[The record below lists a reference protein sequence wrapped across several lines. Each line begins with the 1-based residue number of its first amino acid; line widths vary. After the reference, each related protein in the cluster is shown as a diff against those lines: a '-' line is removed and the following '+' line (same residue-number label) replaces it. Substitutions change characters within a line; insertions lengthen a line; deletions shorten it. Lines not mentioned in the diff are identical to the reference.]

1 MIYGLEERCQHVA
14 VSNESE
20 MLTFWSI
27 NTASVIVRLEDKYF
41 IAEFIQKLRR
51 LVTCQLPASLAVRSP
66 LKCAPPDQ
74 NEWNF
79 FKKFKK
85 KSGRRAVRSSI
96 ISFDSGTIPAALLS
110 FFFPRLDRMKKKACG
125 GTCVSSI
132 TRPLISSFSEPTK
145 KKKKRTKV
153 RKTFSPPND
162 FRQLETLSS
171 ENDAVYSLN
180 SFTAQ
185 NKSKLEFKSTGTAL
199 WPHVE
204 VEPI

>member
-27 NTASVIVRLEDKYF
+27 NTASVIVRLKYKYF

-79 FKKFKK
+79 FLTKIKKK

-145 KKKKRTKV
+145 KKKNVPKFGKR
-153 RKTFSPPND
+153 
-162 FRQLETLSS
+162 FRRPTTSANLKLCLPKMTL
-171 ENDAVYSLN
+171 
-180 SFTAQ
+180 FTR
-185 NKSKLEFKSTGTAL
+185 
-199 WPHVE
+199 
-204 VEPI
+204 

>member
-1 MIYGLEERCQHVA
+1 MHC
-14 VSNESE
+14 
-20 MLTFWSI
+20 
-27 NTASVIVRLEDKYF
+27 
-41 IAEFIQKLRR
+41 
-51 LVTCQLPASLAVRSP
+51 P
-66 LKCAPPDQ
+66 LKRQIFYRGIHSKASSIGHLSTTRLFGRAQPIEMRATGS
-74 NEWNF
+74 EWMKF
-79 FKKFKK
+79 FFNKNLKK
-85 KSGRRAVRSSI
+85 KERQTRSAFFNYFFWLWNHSGCIVVI
-96 ISFDSGTIPAALLS
+96 
-110 FFFPRLDRMKKKACG
+110 FFPRLDRMKKKACG

-132 TRPLISSFSEPTK
+132 TRPLISSFSEPTKK

>member
-1 MIYGLEERCQHVA
+1 M
-14 VSNESE
+14 NE
-20 MLTFWSI
+20 I
-27 NTASVIVRLEDKYF
+27 
-41 IAEFIQKLRR
+41 
-51 LVTCQLPASLAVRSP
+51 
-66 LKCAPPDQ
+66 
-74 NEWNF
+74 F
-79 FKKFKK
+79 FKKLKK

-96 ISFDSGTIPAALLS
+96 ISFDSETIPAALLS

>member
-51 LVTCQLPASLAVRSP
+51 LVTCQLPASLAMRSP

-79 FKKFKK
+79 FLTK
-85 KSGRRAVRSSI
+85 I
-96 ISFDSGTIPAALLS
+96 
-110 FFFPRLDRMKKKACG
+110 
-125 GTCVSSI
+125 
-132 TRPLISSFSEPTK
+132 K
-145 KKKKRTKV
+145 KKKERQTRSAFFNYFFWLWNHSGCIV
-153 RKTFSPPND
+153 VIFFSPDSTEWRKKPAEVPAWVQSPARS
-162 FRQLETLSS
+162 FRPFRNQRKKKKNVPKFGKRFRRPTTSANLKLCLPKMTL
-171 ENDAVYSLN
+171 
-180 SFTAQ
+180 FTR
-185 NKSKLEFKSTGTAL
+185 
-199 WPHVE
+199 
-204 VEPI
+204 